1 MNFWIEDGGVKLNTR
16 LEMPENK
23 NGSVPLVILI
33 HGLTGHMNEPHLI
46 ALKDAL
52 VSEGF
57 GVLRAELYGH
67 GNSGGKFADHNLY
80 RWIDNTLAVI
90 DYARNI
96 KGVSDLYLAGH
107 SQGGLT
113 VMMAAAMKRE
123 TIKGLIALSPACMI
137 PENARNGKLLGVPFD
152 RDLVPDK
159 IQLDEDHVLFGNYIR
174 VARNIYV
181 EQIAPEYRGPVL
193 IVQGEADDTVP
204 VQVAEDAA
212 KLYENS
218 ELVIIPGDTHCYD
231 SHCDQM
237 VSAVVEWL
245 KRKRDNA

>member
-57 GVLRAELYGH
+57 GVLRAEMYGH

-96 KGVSDLYLAGH
+96 KGVSDLYLAGLNDREIAERLGCCV
-107 SQGGLT
+107 SSVWRWRTKYELFPNGT
-113 VMMAAAMKRE
+113 VGNRKKGE
-123 TIKGLIALSPACMI
+123 TI
-137 PENARNGKLLGVPFD
+137 
-152 RDLVPDK
+152 
-159 IQLDEDHVLFGNYIR
+159 DET
-174 VARNIYV
+174 
-181 EQIAPEYRGPVL
+181 
-193 IVQGEADDTVP
+193 QGTDEP
-204 VQVAEDAA
+204 VQ
-212 KLYENS
+212 
-218 ELVIIPGDTHCYD
+218 
-231 SHCDQM
+231 
-237 VSAVVEWL
+237 
-245 KRKRDNA
+245 